1 MRFLLDHGL
10 PRSTV
15 ESLLALGIESD
26 HVGNLGMAS
35 AQDSTILDEARRRK
49 AIVVTMDA
57 DFHALLAL
65 SSATQPSVIR
75 IRIESLKGVD
85 VALLIKRV
93 AELVFDDL
101 QFGAAVTV
109 NNRRISVK
117 RLPLIKRSDLT

>member
-1 MRFLLDHGL
+1 
-10 PRSTV
+10 
-15 ESLLALGIESD
+15 
-26 HVGNLGMAS
+26 
-35 AQDSTILDEARRRK
+35 
-49 AIVVTMDA
+49 MDA

-93 AELVFDDL
+93 SELVVDDL